1 MIKYSVY
8 DSYSDKPKL
17 LCAFGRSFSNYLRGG
32 WEVTEERG
40 CLVGG
45 ILAVRG
51 EQKLLAPEV
60 GLVRCRL

>member
-1 MIKYSVY
+1 M
-8 DSYSDKPKL
+8 
-17 LCAFGRSFSNYLRGG
+17 
-32 WEVTEERG
+32 TEERG

-60 GLVRCRL
+60 GLVRCRLLSGGPGEALGTLSWTWRKSLFESMAHIISHAS

>member
-1 MIKYSVY
+1 M
-8 DSYSDKPKL
+8 
-17 LCAFGRSFSNYLRGG
+17 
-32 WEVTEERG
+32 TEERG

-45 ILAVRG
+45 ILAVPG

>member
-1 MIKYSVY
+1 MIVIQTNSTCFV
-8 DSYSDKPKL
+8 PL
-17 LCAFGRSFSNYLRGG
+17 AEAFLIISGG

-40 CLVGG
+40 FLVGG
-45 ILAVRG
+45 ILAVLG